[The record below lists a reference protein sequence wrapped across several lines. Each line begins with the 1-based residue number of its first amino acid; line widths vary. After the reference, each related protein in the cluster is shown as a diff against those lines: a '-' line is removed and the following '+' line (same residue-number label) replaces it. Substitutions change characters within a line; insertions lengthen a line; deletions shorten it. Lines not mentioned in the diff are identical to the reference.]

1 MLIVKIVA
9 FCFVALFLYLLLK
22 DMKSNVGLLL
32 LIVAGVTLLLILMPY
47 IGELIEFIK
56 MIAEKANI
64 ETLYIGIVLKILA
77 IAYLTSFCSEICKDA
92 GASSI
97 ASKVE
102 FSGKIL
108 ILLLAIPILMAVLNT
123 ILRIL

>member
-22 DMKSNVGLLL
+22 DMKSNVGFLLL
-32 LIVAGVTLLLILMPY
+32 LVAGVTLLLILMPY
-47 IGELIEFIK
+47 INELIEFIK